1 MGIFDFLKKNKN
13 INDNKS
19 EIENDLP
26 MEVKDIIDE
35 FSNSINFEKTWDRG
49 IIYNSTWSN
58 LFNSTCRN
66 TRSRMLE
73 LLFRQYTF

>member
-49 IIYNSTWSN
+49 NYI
-58 LFNSTCRN
+58 
-66 TRSRMLE
+66 
-73 LLFRQYTF
+73 